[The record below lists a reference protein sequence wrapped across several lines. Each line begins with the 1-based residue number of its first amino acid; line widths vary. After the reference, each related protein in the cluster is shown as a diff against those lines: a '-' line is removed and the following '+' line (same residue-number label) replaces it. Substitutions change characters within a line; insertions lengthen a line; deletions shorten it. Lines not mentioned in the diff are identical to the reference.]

1 MYVFCRLMIFPFV
14 IGDKST
20 KPYPK
25 QNANGYPPK
34 GGEDEKEKK
43 EAGKERQN

>member
-1 MYVFCRLMIFPFV
+1 MIFSV
-14 IGDKST
+14 VMGDKST

-25 QNANGYPPK
+25 ENANGDPPK
-34 GGEDEKEKK
+34 GGEDEEEEK

>member
-1 MYVFCRLMIFPFV
+1 MDVSWMSMIFPVV

-25 QNANGYPPK
+25 GNANRYPPK
-34 GGEDEKEKK
+34 GGEDEEEEKG
-43 EAGKERQN
+43 AGKERQD

>member
-1 MYVFCRLMIFPFV
+1 MIFPV
-14 IGDKST
+14 VMGDKST

-25 QNANGYPPK
+25 ENANRYPPN
-34 GGEDEKEKK
+34 GGENEEEEK